1 MDFSAVKKIMIPEGE
16 VTKIT
21 SSSGT
26 VLWEGSITFYVN
38 TTHKTFTLSVP
49 SGSTWRDAAE
59 IYTDDPQFIIT
70 EDMIWGN
77 SVEIEYYYSGARL
90 ATITS
95 AKPDDVIVADKTYT
109 AQ

>member
-1 MDFSAVKKIMIPEGE
+1 MDFSTVKKITIPEGE
-16 VTKIT
+16 VKKIT

-26 VLWEGSITFYVN
+26 VLWEGSISFKVSTYHTV
-38 TTHKTFTLSVP
+38 FTLTVP

-59 IYTDDPQFIIT
+59 IYTDNPSFIIV

-77 SVEIEYYYSGARL
+77 SVGIEYYYGGARS
-90 ATITS
+90 ATVTGV
-95 AKPDDVIVADKTYT
+95 KPDDVIVADKTYS